1 MYKEGLLFRKGDQ
14 PMSRQLASK
23 WLKTAALLKYPV
35 AAVHIPQTKTF
46 NSGNLLNMLSHYG
59 MVYIKP
65 VVGGGG
71 YGVIRVSAS
80 GGAYRYTHMK
90 ITRSFTHFNQMYR
103 SLIRV
108 KAKRRYLIQQG
119 IHLATIQGRPVD
131 YRVKVVKTER
141 GWVFRS
147 MVGRLARPGLVV
159 TNLSKGGTMLSGR
172 RTLALSLPHI
182 SGKHKRRE
190 MRSLTLTC
198 TRIMENQFPGV
209 GQLGFDYGLDH
220 SGKIWILEVNT
231 RPQ

>member
-1 MYKEGLLFRKGDQ
+1 
-14 PMSRQLASK
+14 
-23 WLKTAALLKYPV
+23 
-35 AAVHIPQTKTF
+35 
-46 NSGNLLNMLSHYG
+46 
-59 MVYIKP
+59 
-65 VVGGGG
+65 
-71 YGVIRVSAS
+71 
-80 GGAYRYTHMK
+80 MK

-108 KAKRRYLIQQG
+108 KARRRYLIQQG

>member
-1 MYKEGLLFRKGDQ
+1 
-14 PMSRQLASK
+14 MSRQLASK

-35 AAVHIPQTKTF
+35 AAVHIPQTMAF
-46 NSGNLLNMLSHYG
+46 NSRNLLHMLSRYG

-71 YGVIRVSAS
+71 YGVIRVSTS
-80 GGAYRYTHMK
+80 GGNYRYTHMK
-90 ITRSFTHFNQMYR
+90 VTRTFTNYGQMYH
-103 SLIRV
+103 SLVRIKVR
-108 KAKRRYLIQQG
+108 RRYLIQQG

-147 MVGRLARPGLVV
+147 MVGRLARPGLCV
-159 TNLSKGGTMLSGR
+159 TNLSKGGTMLQGKR
-172 RTLALSLPHI
+172 ALGLSLPHI
-182 SGKHKRRE
+182 STRHKRRE

-198 TRIMENQFPGV
+198 TQIMERQFPGV

>member
-1 MYKEGLLFRKGDQ
+1 
-14 PMSRQLASK
+14 
-23 WLKTAALLKYPV
+23 
-35 AAVHIPQTKTF
+35 
-46 NSGNLLNMLSHYG
+46 
-59 MVYIKP
+59 
-65 VVGGGG
+65 
-71 YGVIRVSAS
+71 
-80 GGAYRYTHMK
+80 MK

-108 KAKRRYLIQQG
+108 KARRRYLIQQG

-190 MRSLTLTC
+190 MRSLTLKC

>member
-1 MYKEGLLFRKGDQ
+1 
-14 PMSRQLASK
+14 MSRQLASK

-90 ITRSFTHFNQMYR
+90 ITRSFTHFKQMYR

-108 KAKRRYLIQQG
+108 KARRRYLIQQG

-172 RTLALSLPHI
+172 RALALSLPHI
-182 SGKHKRRE
+182 SGKYKRRE

-198 TRIMENQFPGV
+198 TRIMESQFPGV

>member
-1 MYKEGLLFRKGDQ
+1 
-14 PMSRQLASK
+14 MSRQLASK

-35 AAVHIPQTKTF
+35 AAVHIPQTKAF

-71 YGVIRVSAS
+71 YGVIRVSGS

-90 ITRSFTHFNQMYR
+90 ITRSFTQFDQMYR

-108 KAKRRYLIQQG
+108 KARRRYLIQQG

-172 RTLALSLPHI
+172 RALALSLPHI

-198 TRIMENQFPGV
+198 THIMESQFPGV

>member
-1 MYKEGLLFRKGDQ
+1 
-14 PMSRQLASK
+14 MSRQLASK

-108 KAKRRYLIQQG
+108 KARRRYLIQQG

-172 RTLALSLPHI
+172 RALALSLPYI
-182 SGKHKRRE
+182 SGKYKRRE

-198 TRIMENQFPGV
+198 TRIMESQFPGV

>member
-1 MYKEGLLFRKGDQ
+1 
-14 PMSRQLASK
+14 MSRQLASK

-108 KAKRRYLIQQG
+108 KARRRYLIQQG

>member
-1 MYKEGLLFRKGDQ
+1 
-14 PMSRQLASK
+14 MSRQLASK
-23 WLKTAALLKYPV
+23 WRKTAALMKYPV
-35 AAVHIPQTKTF
+35 AAVHIPQTKAF
-46 NSGNLLNMLSHYG
+46 NSGNLLHMLSRYG
-59 MVYIKP
+59 MVYVKP
-65 VVGGGG
+65 IVGGGG

-90 ITRSFTHFNQMYR
+90 TTRSFASFSQMYR
-103 SLIRV
+103 SLVRV
-108 KAKRRYLIQQG
+108 KARRRYLIQQG

-131 YRVKVVKTER
+131 YRVKVVKTDR

-147 MVGRLARPGLVV
+147 LVGRLARPGLCV

-172 RTLALSLPHI
+172 QALSLSLPHI
-182 SGKHKRRE
+182 SGRHKRRE

-198 TRIMENQFPGV
+198 TYIMERQFPGV
-209 GQLGFDYGLDH
+209 GQLGFDYGLDY